1 MLPNLS
7 SPTGVTAVRPD
18 HGASPRGGM
27 LHLCQVTRRGET
39 VSYLGRMSTHQP
51 AEPTMSR
58 SPLAG
63 VAGAPL
69 PRGLTVMVGVIGV
82 VILGT
87 GIRGAAGIVAPTML
101 ALVLTIAVLPVG
113 AWARRH
119 GWPSWLATLFALVT
133 AYAILIVLVVGTII
147 CLVKLVELLPQY
159 TKDAQALTDQLHDW
173 LSGLGLG
180 TETTSDALKKVDP
193 GKVADLLAGV
203 LTGILGALGGLF
215 FLVTV
220 MFFFV
225 VAVRGFEP
233 RMAWLRGSKP
243 QLAAALAKFVNG
255 TQKYLVM
262 TALFGAIVGALD
274 SAALWLIG
282 VPLPLAW
289 GFFSFITN
297 FIPNIGFVIGIVPPS
312 LLALLDSGW
321 EQMVLV
327 ILVYSVLNV
336 TIQTFIQPRFVGN
349 SVGLSA
355 EMTYM
360 SLVVW
365 AFLLGALGALLAVPM
380 TLLLRAFFIDA
391 DPRAAWAAPLIDAQ
405 VDYPETDPGRDPQP
419 G

>member
-1 MLPNLS
+1 
-7 SPTGVTAVRPD
+7 
-18 HGASPRGGM
+18 
-27 LHLCQVTRRGET
+27 
-39 VSYLGRMSTHQP
+39 
-51 AEPTMSR
+51 
-58 SPLAG
+58 
-63 VAGAPL
+63 
-69 PRGLTVMVGVIGV
+69 MVGVIGV

-113 AWARRH
+113 AWARGH
-119 GWPSWLATLFALVT
+119 GWPSWLATLLALV
-133 AYAILIVLVVGTII
+133 ASYAILLVLVVGSIV

-159 TKDAQALTDQLHDW
+159 SQDAEGLTDQLQDG

-180 TETTSDALKKVDP
+180 TESTSNALTKVDP
-193 GKVADLLAGV
+193 TKVADLLAGV
-203 LTGILGALGGLF
+203 LSGILGALGELF

-220 MFFFV
+220 IFFFV

-233 RMAWLRGSKP
+233 RIAWLRESKP

-262 TALFGAIVGALD
+262 TALFGAIVGVLD
-274 SAALWLIG
+274 TAALWLIG
-282 VPLPLAW
+282 VPLPLVW
-289 GFFSFITN
+289 GFFSFLTN
-297 FIPNIGFVIGIVPPS
+297 FIPNIGFVIGIIPPS

-321 EQMVLV
+321 EEMLLV
-327 ILVYSVLNV
+327 ILVYSLLNV

-360 SLVVW
+360 SLVIW
-365 AFLLGALGALLAVPM
+365 AFLLGPLGALLAVPM
-380 TLLLRAFFIDA
+380 TLLLRAFLIDA

-405 VDYPETDPGRDPQP
+405 VEYPDADPEPDPQDARDATGTTDRTAVP
-419 G
+419 

>member
-1 MLPNLS
+1 
-7 SPTGVTAVRPD
+7 
-18 HGASPRGGM
+18 
-27 LHLCQVTRRGET
+27 
-39 VSYLGRMSTHQP
+39 MSTHGPTAP
-51 AEPTMSR
+51 ATSR
-58 SPLAG
+58 GPLASFTDD
-63 VAGAPL
+63 PL
-69 PRGLTVMVGVIGV
+69 SRGLTVIVGVIGV
-82 VILGT
+82 VILGA

-101 ALVLTIAVLPVG
+101 SLVLTIAVLPVG

-133 AYAILIVLVVGTII
+133 AYAILAVLLVGTII
-147 CLVKLVELLPQY
+147 CLAKLVDLLPQY
-159 TKDAQALTDQLHDW
+159 TSDAQDLTDQFQGW
-173 LSGLGLG
+173 LSSLGLG
-180 TETTSDALKKVDP
+180 SGSTSDALKNVDP
-193 GKVADLLAGV
+193 AKVANILADVLSDL
-203 LTGILGALGGLF
+203 LGALGGLF

-220 MFFFV
+220 MVFFI

-233 RMAWLRGSKP
+233 RIAWLQRSKP
-243 QLAAALAKFVNG
+243 ELAAALAKFVNG

-282 VPLPLAW
+282 VPLPLVW

-297 FIPNIGFVIGIVPPS
+297 FIPNIGFVIGIIPPS

-321 EQMVLV
+321 QEMLLV
-327 ILVYSVLNV
+327 IVVYSVLNV
-336 TIQTFIQPRFVGN
+336 TIQTFIQPRYVGN

-365 AFLLGALGALLAVPM
+365 AFLLGPLGALLAVPM

-405 VDYPETDPGRDPQP
+405 VEYPDAHVEPDPQP
-419 G
+419 DPDPEATGTTDRTPVP

>member
-1 MLPNLS
+1 M
-7 SPTGVTAVRPD
+7 PTPQPT
-18 HGASPRGGM
+18 
-27 LHLCQVTRRGET
+27 
-39 VSYLGRMSTHQP
+39 QP
-51 AEPTMSR
+51 ATSG
-58 SPLAG
+58 SPLARVTDQPLLRG
-63 VAGAPL
+63 V
-69 PRGLTVMVGVIGV
+69 TVIVGVIGA

-101 ALVLTIAVLPVG
+101 SLVLTIAVLPIG
-113 AWARRH
+113 ASARRH
-119 GWPSWLATLFALVT
+119 GWPSWLATLLALVA
-133 AYAILIVLVVGTII
+133 AYAILAVLLVGTII
-147 CLVKLVELLPQY
+147 CLAKLVDLLPQY
-159 TKDAQALTDQLHDW
+159 TSDAQDLTDQFQDW
-173 LSGLGLG
+173 LAGLGLG
-180 TETTSDALKKVDP
+180 SGSTSDALKNVDP
-193 GKVADLLAGV
+193 AKLADILS
-203 LTGILGALGGLF
+203 GILSGLLGALGGLF

-233 RMAWLRGSKP
+233 RIAWLRISKP
-243 QLAAALAKFVNG
+243 QLAGALTKFVNG

-274 SAALWLIG
+274 SVALWLIG
-282 VPLPLAW
+282 VPLPLVW

-321 EQMVLV
+321 REMVLV
-327 ILVYSVLNV
+327 IVVYSVLNV
-336 TIQTFIQPRFVGN
+336 TIQTFIQPRYVGN

-365 AFLLGALGALLAVPM
+365 AFLLGPVGALLAVPM
-380 TLLLRAFFIDA
+380 TLLLRAIFIDA

-405 VDYPETDPGRDPQP
+405 VDFPEPEPEPEPEPDPSPTQP
-419 G
+419 